1 MPSAAPRSP
10 CSDLFSPSVS
20 DAPHTRPTYVDAAT
34 LLIRGVTLAPC
45 RYPDAMRTGVAALA
59 AACLLSLAGCAG
71 SPSASSS
78 PTGPASVSSSVPAAV
93 TASDTRWPDATPEPP
108 YEPRKADWKIGI
120 KILSKQCF
128 GSAGCNVEYRIVP
141 DYVGTRYL
149 PESGTI
155 EVTYDVKGAEDQITN
170 TFTVEGKEA
179 SFDDREMT
187 SVKTSKAV
195 LVAVVTDVVY
205 QPE

>member
-1 MPSAAPRSP
+1 
-10 CSDLFSPSVS
+10 
-20 DAPHTRPTYVDAAT
+20 
-34 LLIRGVTLAPC
+34 
-45 RYPDAMRTGVAALA
+45 MRTGVAALAA

-71 SPSASSS
+71 SSAPNS
-78 PTGPASVSSSVPAAV
+78 PTAPASGSSSVPAAV
-93 TASDTRWPDATPEPP
+93 TASDTRWPDATPEP

-170 TFTVEGKEA
+170 TFTVEHKEA

>member
-1 MPSAAPRSP
+1 
-10 CSDLFSPSVS
+10 
-20 DAPHTRPTYVDAAT
+20 
-34 LLIRGVTLAPC
+34 
-45 RYPDAMRTGVAALA
+45 MRTGVTALA

-71 SPSASSS
+71 SPSASSP
-78 PTGPASVSSSVPAAV
+78 PTTPSSGSSSVPAAV
-93 TASDTRWPDATPEPP
+93 TASDTRWPEQTPEP

-120 KILSKQCF
+120 KILSKKCF

-141 DYVGTRYL
+141 DYVGTRLL
-149 PESGTI
+149 PDSGTI
-155 EVTYDVKGAEDQITN
+155 EVTYEVRGAEDAITN
-170 TFTVEGKEA
+170 TFTVEHKEA

-187 SVKTSKAV
+187 GVKTSKAV

>member
-1 MPSAAPRSP
+1 
-10 CSDLFSPSVS
+10 
-20 DAPHTRPTYVDAAT
+20 
-34 LLIRGVTLAPC
+34 
-45 RYPDAMRTGVAALA
+45 MRTGVAALA

-78 PTGPASVSSSVPAAV
+78 PTAPASVSSPVPAAV
-93 TASDTRWPDATPEPP
+93 TASDTRWPDATPEP
-108 YEPRKADWKIGI
+108 YEPRKSDWKVGI
-120 KILSKQCF
+120 KILSKKCF

-155 EVTYDVKGAEDQITN
+155 EVTYDVTGAEDPITN

-179 SFDDREMT
+179 SFDDHEMT

>member
-1 MPSAAPRSP
+1 M
-10 CSDLFSPSVS
+10 
-20 DAPHTRPTYVDAAT
+20 
-34 LLIRGVTLAPC
+34 
-45 RYPDAMRTGVAALA
+45 
-59 AACLLSLAGCAG
+59 
-71 SPSASSS
+71 
-78 PTGPASVSSSVPAAV
+78 PAAV
-93 TASDTRWPDATPEPP
+93 TASDTRWPDATPEP

-170 TFTVEGKEA
+170 TFTVEHKEA